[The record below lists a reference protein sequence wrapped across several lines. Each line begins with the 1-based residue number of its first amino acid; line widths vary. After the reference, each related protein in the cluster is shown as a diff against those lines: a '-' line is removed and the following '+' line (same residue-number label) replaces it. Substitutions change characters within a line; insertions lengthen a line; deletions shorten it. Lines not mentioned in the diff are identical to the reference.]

1 MVWGG
6 IIQRLSPTNEHPLHA
21 SNGQHGHHLVWW
33 LYQCARTIQPLHYLH
48 LVLTHN
54 IPNIVQNCSSINNNE
69 DIPQSKSNQVTLHI
83 PCNRHHNHTIPTHKR
98 ICASNYLHL
107 HNSMVK
113 IQTSTTKTLPPNKQK
128 TTATPS
134 SGSHIHHHGDIVN
147 CNNYFKSLDNKSS
160 LHCRS
165 TSGECPT
172 PGLVY
177 TPLCQTNHPPNDNP
191 RTIVQLP

>member
-21 SNGQHGHHLVWW
+21 SNGQHGHLVVWR
-33 LYQCARTIQPLHYLH
+33 LCQCARTIQPLHYLH

-98 ICASNYLHL
+98 TCTSNYLHL
-107 HNSMVK
+107 HNSMVENTDLDDED
-113 IQTSTTKTLPPNKQK
+113 TSPP
-128 TTATPS
+128 TSATPS
-134 SGSHIHHHGDIVN
+134 SGSQIHHHGDIVN
-147 CNNYFKSLDNKSS
+147 CNNHLKSFDNKSS
-160 LHCRS
+160 L
-165 TSGECPT
+165 
-172 PGLVY
+172 
-177 TPLCQTNHPPNDNP
+177 
-191 RTIVQLP
+191 QLPFHLWWMPNTRFSLHSPVSNKPPTQR